1 MTKPLPSKPMTAAVV
16 PRAVM
21 SLSSRDTRIAELAQ
35 RLLDGGLNELSAREQ
50 RVISTIASRQ
60 HVSKNVNRTISEVET
75 LGDRV
80 ADRVARF
87 GGSWR
92 FIIIFVSALL
102 AWVALN
108 IWMLSRYGKTFDVY
122 PFILLNLM
130 LSMVAALQA
139 PVILMSQNRQA
150 RRDRIAAGLDY
161 EINLKAELEIMAL
174 HDKLDALRIER
185 LENMLEMQGEDLR
198 RLITHLEPKA

>member
-1 MTKPLPSKPMTAAVV
+1 MKPIFRKPLA
-16 PRAVM
+16 
-21 SLSSRDTRIAELAQ
+21 SLGHREALSFKSSDPLIAELAQ
-35 RLLDGGLNELSAREQ
+35 RLLDGGLNKLSAREQ
-50 RVISTIASRQ
+50 RVISMIASRR
-60 HVSKNVNRTISEVET
+60 HVSKNVNRTISEDET

-80 ADRVARF
+80 ADSVARF
-87 GGSWR
+87 GGSWK

-108 IWMLSRYGKTFDVY
+108 IWMLSQYGKTFDVY

-161 EINLKAELEIMAL
+161 EVNLKAELEIMAL

-185 LENMLEMQGEDLR
+185 LEEMLELQGKDIRQLMSHFERKL
-198 RLITHLEPKA
+198 

>member
-1 MTKPLPSKPMTAAVV
+1 MTTT
-16 PRAVM
+16 RAVI

-50 RVISTIASRQ
+50 RVISTIASRR
-60 HVSKNVNRTISEVET
+60 HVTKNVNRTVSEDET

-130 LSMVAALQA
+130 LSMIAALQA

-185 LENMLEMQGEDLR
+185 LEDMVEMQGKDLR
-198 RLITHLEPKA
+198 RLVTHLEPKA

>member
-1 MTKPLPSKPMTAAVV
+1 MTTT
-16 PRAVM
+16 RAVM

-50 RVISTIASRQ
+50 RVISTIASRR
-60 HVSKNVNRTISEVET
+60 HVTKNVNRTVSEDET

-108 IWMLSRYGKTFDVY
+108 IWMLSRYGMTFDVY

-130 LSMVAALQA
+130 LSMIAALQA

-185 LENMLEMQGEDLR
+185 LEDMVEMQGKDLR
-198 RLITHLEPKA
+198 RLVTHLEPKA

>member
-1 MTKPLPSKPMTAAVV
+1 
-16 PRAVM
+16 M

-50 RVISTIASRQ
+50 RVISTIASRR
-60 HVSKNVNRTISEVET
+60 HVTKNVNRTVSEDET

-130 LSMVAALQA
+130 LSMIAALQA

-185 LENMLEMQGEDLR
+185 LEDMVEMQGKDLR
-198 RLITHLEPKA
+198 RLVTHLEPKA

>member
-1 MTKPLPSKPMTAAVV
+1 MTAAVL

-75 LGDRV
+75 FGDRV

-92 FIIIFVSALL
+92 FITIFVSALL

-174 HDKLDALRIER
+174 HDKLDALRIES